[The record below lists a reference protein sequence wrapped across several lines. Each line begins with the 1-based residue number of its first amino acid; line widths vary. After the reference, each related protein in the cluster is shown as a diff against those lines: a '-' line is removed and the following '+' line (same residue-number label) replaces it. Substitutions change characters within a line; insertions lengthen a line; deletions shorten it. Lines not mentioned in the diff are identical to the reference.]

1 MAILMLSATLTL
13 PEPTRYAF
21 APPVPKEQAGRPSL
35 NGRCVVDR
43 GCNCIGGP
51 LWPPVSLSPRTGGHR
66 GPPLQLFPIEQI
78 RRVIGDAGEWCNNLI
93 DLLLGFGFG
102 TDEESG
108 DDVADAGRDRQ

>member
-1 MAILMLSATLTL
+1 MSLGSIFLI
-13 PEPTRYAF
+13 
-21 APPVPKEQAGRPSL
+21 AGRITRSGQEDSSRI
-35 NGRCVVDR
+35 NN
-43 GCNCIGGP
+43 NCRGGP
-51 LWPPVSLSPRTGGHR
+51 LWPPVLEIPRTGGHR
-66 GPPLQLFPIEQI
+66 APPLQLFPIEQI